1 MENELA
7 WLDTLERSDIPATI
21 IWGELD
27 AVAPVAVPD
36 DVWAKYL
43 TNRDTPAT
51 YWRIPCADHYL
62 QVDEPELIVDIL
74 HTTLANGLFPSEIEG
89 ANCQAVRTH

>member
-1 MENELA
+1 MM
-7 WLDTLERSDIPATI
+7 
-21 IWGELD
+21 G
-27 AVAPVAVPD
+27 AVSAGSVTDVSD

-43 TNRDTPAT
+43 ENRDAPAT

-74 HTTLANGLFPSEIEG
+74 HAMLADDAISPKIDGE
-89 ANCQAVRTH
+89 NCQAVKIH